1 MAHRTTP
8 GTTRPRCPCCS
19 RAVRLVVCD
28 PPRCARCRNGQCRRC
43 RVPGHVYPKH
53 QGAGHLSDRVLFF
66 GGEAL
71 LAGLAERARLRLP
84 LFARRSDRVES
95 G

>member
-1 MAHRTTP
+1 M
-8 GTTRPRCPCCS
+8 RPRPTCPCCS
-19 RAVRLVVCD
+19 RLVRLVLSD
-28 PPRCARCRNGQCRRC
+28 PPRCSRCRNGQCKRC
-43 RVPGHVYPKH
+43 RVPGADYPK
-53 QGAGHLSDRVLFF
+53 QSGAGQLSDRVLFF

-71 LAGLAERARLRLP
+71 LAGLAERARQRLP